1 MKESGR
7 DMRLGRAMTPLWEE
21 KWAFDPW
28 YDSATFYSSPMMAGF
43 QVHASILNR
52 RREAGR
58 GKRPFGQFVAQLRQG
73 YAGSYVFG
81 PWTALTSYS
90 HTDFSA
96 QSASNRGMSVKHS
109 MMLAGIYSFGMDKI
123 RFGYGRIRENG
134 DYKYTVGYN
143 MGFSKRTNL
152 YIDVY
157 REILESKNNHMNG
170 IAVGMNHSF

>member
-28 YDSATFYSSPMMAGF
+28 YDSATFYSSPMMAG
-43 QVHASILNR
+43 
-52 RREAGR
+52 
-58 GKRPFGQFVAQLRQG
+58 
-73 YAGSYVFG
+73 
-81 PWTALTSYS
+81 
-90 HTDFSA
+90 
-96 QSASNRGMSVKHS
+96 
-109 MMLAGIYSFGMDKI
+109 IYSFGMDKI
-123 RFGYGRIRENG
+123 RFGYGRIRENR
-134 DYKYTVGYN
+134 DYKYTAGYN